1 MYTYMYI
8 ETRET
13 RERETLPL
21 SSSFNILSCNLF
33 SHLDSFLSFARFE
46 VSRTRARR
54 KTASVVHIFL
64 FPRASQG
71 IVVGHTWRVRDTKRD
86 GAYFVRDKKKKV
98 FAHYYVYIH
107 HQPVSRT
114 SNCHFSKIFFSK
126 SLYSGREN
134 NSPKRHRFITAETGT
149 KHIAK
154 NTDSNTG
161 NDRRSARN
169 KRMLKFSRK
178 GFVFFA

>member
-1 MYTYMYI
+1 MFDIYKNIENENSLRNKRCYI
-8 ETRET
+8 YVYVYVYRDERNE

-54 KTASVVHIFL
+54 KTATVVHIFL

-71 IVVGHTWRVRDTKRD
+71 IVVGHTWRVRNTKRD

-98 FAHYYVYIH
+98 FAHYYVYTPATRISHFKLPLFKNLLFKITLFGTREQLAKATSFH
-107 HQPVSRT
+107 H
-114 SNCHFSKIFFSK
+114 
-126 SLYSGREN
+126 GRNGNKTHCE
-134 NSPKRHRFITAETGT
+134 
-149 KHIAK
+149 KH
-154 NTDSNTG
+154 
-161 NDRRSARN
+161 
-169 KRMLKFSRK
+169 
-178 GFVFFA
+178 

>member
-54 KTASVVHIFL
+54 KTATVVHIFL

-71 IVVGHTWRVRDTKRD
+71 IVVGHTWRVRNTKRD

-98 FAHYYVYIH
+98 FAHYYVYTPATRI
-107 HQPVSRT
+107 S
-114 SNCHFSKIFFSK
+114 HFKLPLFKNLLFKITLFGK
-126 SLYSGREN
+126 REQLT
-134 NSPKRHRFITAETGT
+134 KATAETGT
-149 KHIAK
+149 KHTMRKTLIR
-154 NTDSNTG
+154 TG

-178 GFVFFA
+178 GFVFSA